1 MGAMETERKRELSG
15 GGGNRVGERGGK
27 GRKVRETTMEGE
39 RKEWS
44 AQIPLFHH
52 SSFFIIELSS
62 QCGAQRQA
70 ALPPRALSSSLRL
83 YIPLFPLFHFF
94 LTFPLSHYFSPL
106 YFLLV
111 LLCVHLLI
119 LIYLLLLHFPL
130 SCQFLHTSSLLCS
143 PFITY
148 IAFSFLSTDAFYAHP
163 LLSLSLFF
171 FFFPSRCNPSQFS
184 PSSLY
189 VNFA

>member
-15 GGGNRVGERGGK
+15 GGDGVGERGGK

-119 LIYLLLLHFPL
+119 LIYLLLLTSLSHASSCILPL
-130 SCQFLHTSSLLCS
+130 FCALHLLLILLS
-143 PFITY
+143 PFSPLMHFTLI
-148 IAFSFLSTDAFYAHP
+148 LSS
-163 LLSLSLFF
+163 LSLSSSSSSPLAVIPLNFL
-171 FFFPSRCNPSQFS
+171 PPRCM
-184 PSSLY
+184 
-189 VNFA
+189 